1 MALPPG
7 IGAITIETRAE
18 DTDGAMKLFKCS
30 FDGDASYRTGGTE
43 GVQAEL
49 RSAIKLAAAAAGD
62 ANVRGIENVTIVDL
76 IPGDCGPYV
85 PSWDYASGKMKILRG
100 GHATRA
106 EVPWGSALFGIT
118 FHVTFVTV

>member
-7 IGAITIETRAE
+7 IGAITIEARAE
-18 DTDGAMKLFKCS
+18 DTNGAMKLFKCS
-30 FDGDASYRTGGTE
+30 FAGDASYRTGGTA

-49 RSAIKLAAAAAGD
+49 RAAIKLAAATSGD
-62 ANVRGIENVTIVDL
+62 ANVRGIEDVTIVDL
-76 IPGDCGPYV
+76 IPGDCGQYV
-85 PSWDYASGKMKILRG
+85 PTWDYANGKMKILRG

-106 EVPWGSALFGIT
+106 EVSWGSALFGTT